1 MCHRPFQKFI
11 INLVLNRKIF
21 VVLLGNKLELNGIV
35 KRNPKRTVKRVTWN
49 SPLCHPFQS
58 LNRIAKWIVKRV
70 AKRVIWESSKD
81 YTSHGIFDRFVSI
94 SYKLSRS

>member
-1 MCHRPFQKFI
+1 MIGNRSRCVIDHFKKFI

-21 VVLLGNKLELNGIV
+21 VVLLSNKLELNGIV

-49 SPLCHPFQS
+49 SLLCHPFQS

-81 YTSHGIFDRFVSI
+81 YTSGSLAWHF
-94 SYKLSRS
+94 